1 MGWSKSSSKKEVY
14 SNTGLP
20 QENEKSQINNL
31 TYNLKELEK
40 EQKKSKVSRRKEVIK
55 NREEM
60 NKTEIKN
67 NRK

>member
-40 EQKKSKVSRRKEVIK
+40 EQKKIQSQQKEGG
-55 NREEM
+55 
-60 NKTEIKN
+60 NKK
-67 NRK
+67 

>member
-20 QENEKSQINNL
+20 QEHEKSQINNL
-31 TYNLKELEK
+31 TYNLKELGK